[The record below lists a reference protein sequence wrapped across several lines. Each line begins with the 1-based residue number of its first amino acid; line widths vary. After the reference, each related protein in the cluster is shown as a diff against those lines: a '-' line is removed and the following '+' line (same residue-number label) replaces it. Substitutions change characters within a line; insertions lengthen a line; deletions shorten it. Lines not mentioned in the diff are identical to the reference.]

1 MKFAYK
7 LQELRKGCGMSQE
20 EFAELLGV
28 SRQSVSKWES
38 GKGYPEIDKLIF
50 ISNYFNTSLDL
61 LLKDTQEPSV
71 PISTKSTRV
80 SKKRKSSVKLTKP
93 QDISMP
99 PKQDTQ
105 YLMSD
110 PVPLKKKEGISL
122 KQINVS
128 QNAQIK
134 PVHNQPIYNS
144 NYDSSNKKEL
154 HKWLLLL
161 GVFCLATLMI
171 TISVSTIYNSNDVYV
186 STGEDVTA
194 IAMDYVSE
202 YDWQELYK
210 NDMSSSLKEELISD
224 IDSQMQDILIDKD
237 YNVFYSGDDIVQTYV
252 NAKNDMKNSLNCY
265 SLYQKY
271 VSLKDSNNY
280 LEVYSWDYDQ
290 WVVINKSM
298 LRKYYSSSGNIPYQ
312 VPSMDYNFDDIL
324 SNSVDLYLD
333 NNTSPLEQVTRM
345 SNQEVVSISSEI
357 VGICI
362 DALESRKFSLSM
374 EQYIKEFERLK
385 STFEAVYCNDRGGL
399 VIFVPKS
406 LMLLNLS
413 SAEEQ

>member
-93 QDISMP
+93 QDISAP

-105 YLMSD
+105 YLTSD
-110 PVPLKKKEGISL
+110 PIPTKKKEEISL
-122 KQINVS
+122 KQVSVS
-128 QNAQIK
+128 QNAQVR
-134 PVHNQPIYNS
+134 PVYNQPIYNS
-144 NYDSSNKKEL
+144 NSDASNKKEVY
-154 HKWLLLL
+154 KWLLLI
-161 GVFCLATLMI
+161 GVICFVSLIMVISSISFVPTELDTAT
-171 TISVSTIYNSNDVYV
+171 SDF
-186 STGEDVTA
+186 TA
-194 IAMDYVSE
+194 IAVEDNLSQYNWE
-202 YDWQELYK
+202 ELYK

-252 NAKNDMKNSLNCY
+252 NAQNDMKNSLNCY

-271 VSLKDSNNY
+271 ISLKNSDDY

-290 WVVINKSM
+290 WIIINKSM
-298 LRKYYSSSGNIPYQ
+298 LRKYYSSTGNIPYQ
-312 VPSMDYNFDDIL
+312 VPSMEYNFDDIL
-324 SNSVDLYLD
+324 ANSVDLYMD
-333 NNTSPLEQVTRM
+333 YNTSPLEQVIIM
-345 SNQEVVSISSEI
+345 SNQDVCSVSSEI
-357 VGICI
+357 VNMCI
-362 DALESRKFSLSM
+362 DALENRKFSLNM
-374 EQYIKEFERLK
+374 EEYLREFENLNGK
-385 STFEAVYCNDRGGL
+385 FEIVSCNDRNGL